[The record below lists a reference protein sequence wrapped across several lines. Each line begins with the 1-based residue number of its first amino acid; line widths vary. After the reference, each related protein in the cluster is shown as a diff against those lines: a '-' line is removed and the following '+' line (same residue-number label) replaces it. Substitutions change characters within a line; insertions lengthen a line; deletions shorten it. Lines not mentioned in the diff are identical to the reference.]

1 MESGNVDQMA
11 SDPPTPQTA
20 NLLGVPFEAGAAP
33 FDPGLGLEPT
43 FMQTVLKA
51 VGNYGEIYDRHVGP
65 ASPLQLERGLNALWT
80 DDPPGLQYSP
90 PFR

>member
-1 MESGNVDQMA
+1 
-11 SDPPTPQTA
+11 
-20 NLLGVPFEAGAAP
+20 
-33 FDPGLGLEPT
+33 
-43 FMQTVLKA
+43 MQTVLKA

-65 ASPLQLERGLNALWT
+65 GSPLQLERGLNALWS